1 MNEKRR
7 FSLGERFYLSQRQA
21 IGSCYGDNPNKRR
34 KRMPWTDE
42 SKQEAIDAYVAA
54 DPTPENSMEIV
65 KQIADDMGESA
76 NGVRMILTKAK
87 VYIKKAPTSGGASAG
102 GDKPATTRVSKEDAQ
117 NALKAAIIDAGQ
129 EVDEDIIVKLTG
141 KAAVYLTGVISNSN
155 TTEQ

>member
-1 MNEKRR
+1 
-7 FSLGERFYLSQRQA
+7 LGERFYLSQIQA
-21 IGSCYGDNPNKRR
+21 IGSCCGDNPNKRR

-42 SKQEAIDAYVAA
+42 AKQEAIDAYVAA

-87 VYIKKAPTSGGASAG
+87 VYIKKAPASGGAPAG

-129 EVDEDIIVKLTG
+129 EIDEDIIVKLTG
-141 KAAVYLTGVISNSN
+141 KAAVYLAGVISNSN
-155 TTEQ
+155 SAD